1 MNLRKGTSQGRLRNT
16 IQQFKYLLERVCVW
30 KEEGGKRK
38 FSPFPLSRDHA
49 VKLFRFLTNAFKDFF
64 EIGAH

>member
-1 MNLRKGTSQGRLRNT
+1 MNLRKGTSQGGLRNT
-16 IQQFKYLLERVCVW
+16 IQQFKYLLESVCVW
-30 KEEGGKRK
+30 KKEGEGGS
-38 FSPFPLSRDHA
+38 SPLSPLSRDHA